1 MHVVN
6 KNTYFCHFTLL
17 RNFSTLFHSNKPVWL
32 HRTRKSEGPCCVT
45 LARNY
50 LEWFITT
57 SSSRTN
63 WHSWSRPLLYHSPS
77 VHPEHWTTNCCYWSN
92 SLVTFNNKKDTLR
105 RIDFNYVHCR
115 RKAAEAAGFLLSSL
129 ALDGTWTLPNC
140 PQQSWPIGRMIY
152 KGMPW
157 TETLSQFYSL
167 LGLTEFATK
176 LLKGLSLRILCHSS
190 NERSERLCELLSY
203 TDSDRPAGN

>member
-6 KNTYFCHFTLL
+6 KNTYFCHLTLL

-92 SLVTFNNKKDTLR
+92 SLVTFNNKKDTRR

-129 ALDGTWTLPNC
+129 ALVPSLELCQIVHNNPGRLEGWFTKG
-140 PQQSWPIGRMIY
+140 WPGQRLYHNFI
-152 KGMPW
+152 
-157 TETLSQFYSL
+157 
-167 LGLTEFATK
+167 
-176 LLKGLSLRILCHSS
+176 LSLDWRNS
-190 NERSERLCELLSY
+190 RLNYWQTFRCGYYATL
-203 TDSDRPAGN
+203 